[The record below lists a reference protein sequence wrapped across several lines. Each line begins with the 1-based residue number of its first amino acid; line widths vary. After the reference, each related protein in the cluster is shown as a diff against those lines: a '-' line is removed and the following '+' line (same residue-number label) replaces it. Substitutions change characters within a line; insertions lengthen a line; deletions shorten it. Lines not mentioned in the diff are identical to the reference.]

1 MQGRPK
7 ILRDDG
13 IEEELP
19 DGFQIEEYI
28 RTPKDVSRAWTS
40 IIGKKVQR
48 KRHRRTIRHI
58 LDKP

>member
-19 DGFQIEEYI
+19 DGFQVEEYI
-28 RTPKDVSRAWTS
+28 RTPSEVSRAWTN
-40 IIGKKVQR
+40 IIGKKTQR